1 MFFDRHENR
10 LQGLRST
17 LGTLVTPIV
26 YLADVPKE
34 FIDWASELIVSRSKL
49 IEENKALKKEHFLL
63 RAKLQKYQG
72 LQAENGR
79 LRNLLGTQNKTF
91 EKRLLAEIIQI
102 DSDPFILDF
111 IINKG
116 SLSGVYVGQTVVDAR
131 GVVGQVV
138 SVFATSARVLMIS
151 DTSHSIPVRVVRNN
165 VRSIAS
171 GSGQINQLFLR
182 NVTDT
187 TDIKVGD
194 QLVSSGLGQR
204 FPVGY
209 PVATVTQVIHDPGRA
224 YAIIYARPTARLE
237 QLASVLLIW
246 TDSKTEV
253 IKND

>member
-1 MFFDRHENR
+1 MFFDRQDHR

-34 FIDWASELIVSRSKL
+34 FFSWTSELLVSHAL
-49 IEENKALKKEHFLL
+49 LLEENKALKQEGFLL
-63 RAKLQKYQG
+63 KAKLQKFQG
-72 LQAENGR
+72 LRAENSR

-116 SLSGVYVGQTVVDAR
+116 SINGVYLGQTVVDAQ

-138 SVFATSARVLMIS
+138 SVFATTAHVLMIS
-151 DTSHSIPVRVVRNN
+151 DSSHSIPVRVVRNN
-165 VRSIAS
+165 VRSIVT
-171 GSGQINQLFLR
+171 GSGQINQLSLR

-187 TDIKVGD
+187 TDIQVGD
-194 QLVSSGLGQR
+194 LLVSSGLGKK

-209 PVATVTQVIHDPGRA
+209 PVARVTQVTHDPGKA
-224 YAIIYARPTARLE
+224 YAIIYARPTAKLE
-237 QLASVLLIW
+237 QLAAVLLIW
-246 TDSKTEV
+246 TDAAKMAH
-253 IKND
+253 KND